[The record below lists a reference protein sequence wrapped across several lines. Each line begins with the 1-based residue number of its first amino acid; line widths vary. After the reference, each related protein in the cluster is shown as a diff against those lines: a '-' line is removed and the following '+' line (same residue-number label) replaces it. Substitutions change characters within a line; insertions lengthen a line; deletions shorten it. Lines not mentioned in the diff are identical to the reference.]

1 MARYKLRRKRNG
13 ISREKSDLW
22 YAEPS
27 PAQRM
32 KARQLCRFA
41 TQHTTMGNME
51 LMMALEILAQ
61 YLPAVLAQG
70 TIVEVG
76 RLGTLQLAYGSE
88 GVEEPEDFN
97 YHLIRR
103 PRVAFRPSRELTQEV
118 ERLISFQLD
127 GIMSGPYSFPTVEA
141 YRQWLKGREDEE

>member
-1 MARYKLRRKRNG
+1 
-13 ISREKSDLW
+13 
-22 YAEPS
+22 
-27 PAQRM
+27 M

-41 TQHTTMGNME
+41 PQHTTMGNME

-103 PRVAFRPSRELTQEV
+103 PRVVFRPSRELTQEV

-141 YRQWLKGREDEE
+141 YRQWLKGREYDE

>member
-103 PRVAFRPSRELTQEV
+103 RWNGSSRSSWTGLCRGRIHSPRWRP
-118 ERLISFQLD
+118 IA
-127 GIMSGPYSFPTVEA
+127 SG
-141 YRQWLKGREDEE
+141 

>member
-27 PAQRM
+27 PAQCM
-32 KARQLCRFA
+32 SARELCRFA
-41 TQHTTMGNME
+41 TQHTTMGGME

-61 YLPAVLAQG
+61 YLPGVLAQG
-70 TIVEVG
+70 TIVELG
-76 RLGTLQLAYGSE
+76 RLGTLQIAYGSE

-97 YHLIRR
+97 YHLIRQ
-103 PRVAFRPSRELTQEV
+103 PRVVFRPSRELTREV

-127 GIMSGPYSFPTVEA
+127 GIVSGPYSFPTVEG

>member
-1 MARYKLRRKRNG
+1 
-13 ISREKSDLW
+13 
-22 YAEPS
+22 
-27 PAQRM
+27 M

-61 YLPAVLAQG
+61 YLPAVLAQ
-70 TIVEVG
+70 V
-76 RLGTLQLAYGSE
+76 
-88 GVEEPEDFN
+88 
-97 YHLIRR
+97 RR
-103 PRVAFRPSRELTQEV
+103 PRVVFRPSRELTREV

-141 YRQWLKGREDEE
+141 YRQWLKEREDEE